1 MKTKVYGF
9 RLPPEKIEEFENA
22 CYSLPIVFKPN
33 DLLRSY
39 IDYVISTADEYK
51 KTGHIKM
58 GFLSY
63 DNNIVLLNLEG
74 KQTQI
79 DFTIEG

>member
-22 CYSLPIVFKPN
+22 CHSLPIVFKPN
-33 DLLRSY
+33 ELLRSY
-39 IDYVISTADEYK
+39 IDYIISTADEYK
-51 KTGHIKM
+51 KTGQIKM
-58 GFLSY
+58 GFLSHQS
-63 DNNIVLLNLEG
+63 NIVLLNLEG

-79 DFTIEG
+79 DFATEE